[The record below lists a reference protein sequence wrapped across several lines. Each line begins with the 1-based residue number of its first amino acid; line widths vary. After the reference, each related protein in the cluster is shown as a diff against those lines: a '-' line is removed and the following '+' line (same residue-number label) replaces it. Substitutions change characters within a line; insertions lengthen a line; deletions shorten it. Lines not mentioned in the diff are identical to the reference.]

1 LSNNLYRL
9 FRTGHILKIGQLQQK
24 RNSQT
29 TQSSARNLL
38 LDILDLLKEVQLE
51 KSLKAT
57 WTSNFKKIL
66 KEDGDLLHKLK

>member
-1 LSNNLYRL
+1 
-9 FRTGHILKIGQLQQK
+9 
-24 RNSQT
+24 
-29 TQSSARNLL
+29 